1 MISRFKAR
9 LVSSIGL
16 HAIALFEAAKG
27 MLVLLAGFGLIAIIP
42 KDSQD
47 VAERLVHHMHLN
59 PASRYPHIF
68 IDAASKVSDA
78 QLWWLAAAAFAYAAF
93 RLIEAYG
100 LWQERSW
107 AEWLAVISGGLYVP
121 LEIYEIVQRVTWI
134 RISLLLVNLAIVA
147 FLIYVL
153 KNSKDSEAETE
164 ASARAVVE

>member
-1 MISRFKAR
+1 MINRFKAR
-9 LVSSIGL
+9 LVASIGL

-27 MLVLLAGFGLIAIIP
+27 ILVLAAGFGLIAIIP

-59 PASRYPHIF
+59 PASHYPRIF

-78 QLWWLAAAAFAYAAF
+78 QLWWLAAAAIAYAAF

-107 AEWLAVISGGLYVP
+107 AEWLAVVSGGIYVP
-121 LEIYEIVQRVTWI
+121 LEIYEIAQRVTWV
-134 RISLLLVNLAIVA
+134 RVSLLVINLAIVA
-147 FLIYVL
+147 CLI
-153 KNSKDSEAETE
+153 
-164 ASARAVVE
+164 

>member
-1 MISRFKAR
+1 MIYQFKAQ

-27 MLVLLAGFGLIAIIP
+27 MLVLLAGFGVIAVIP
-42 KDSQD
+42 EDSQD
-47 VAERLVHHMHLN
+47 MAERLVRHMHLN

-100 LWQERSW
+100 LWQERAW
-107 AEWLAVISGGLYVP
+107 AEWLAVISGGIYVP
-121 LEIYEIVQRVTWI
+121 LEVYEIVQRVTWL
-134 RISLLLVNLAIVA
+134 RVGLLVVNLAIVA
-147 FLIYVL
+147 FLIHVL
-153 KNSKDSEAETE
+153 RTSRDSEVESDARGG
-164 ASARAVVE
+164 SALK

>member
-1 MISRFKAR
+1 MIHRFKAR

-42 KDSQD
+42 GDSQD
-47 VAERLVHHMHLN
+47 LAERLVHHMHLN

-78 QLWWLAAAAFAYAAF
+78 QLWWLAAAAFGYAAF

-100 LWQERSW
+100 LWRERAW

-121 LEIYEIVQRVTWI
+121 LEIYEIVRHVTWF
-134 RISLLLVNLAIVA
+134 RVGLLVANLLIVA
-147 FLIYVL
+147 FLAYVL
-153 KNSKDSEAETE
+153 KNSKELE
-164 ASARAVVE
+164 ASTV

>member
-1 MISRFKAR
+1 MIDHFKKR

-27 MLVLLAGFGLIAIIP
+27 ILVLLTGFGLIAIIP

-47 VAERLVHHMHLN
+47 IAERLVQHMHLN
-59 PASRYPHIF
+59 PASHYPRIF
-68 IDAASKVSDA
+68 IDAATKVSDA

-121 LEIYEIVQRVTWI
+121 LEIYKIAQRVTWP
-134 RISLLLVNLAIVA
+134 RVSLLLINLAIVA

-153 KNSKDSEAETE
+153 KNSRDSAAEPE
-164 ASARAVVE
+164 ARASPALE